1 MLNGASVR
9 ANAVELTADSAW
21 FLADTLGAGS
31 LPWVLA
37 VTPPYSEPSS
47 RPAFEA
53 AQTEKLSRI
62 GVLTA
67 DRTVDP
73 AVAQWI
79 RLVCRATQWLELRF
93 VAGAGRMLRGIVAR
107 GGGRTVVAL
116 RTAELVTFT
125 EMDIDH
131 PHALVPVLTAG
142 LTQHPPARFDEFAL
156 PARVGARADEQIRN
170 GAPLSDVLEY
180 LGIPA
185 SARPV
190 VEAAFGARRTYVEI
204 VAGQHRDG
212 HRISTDVGVSIVD
225 TPEGRVLV
233 APSKAFDGE
242 WVSSFTPGT
251 PLAIAAA
258 VERLTAALPD
268 GPWFPDLS
276 LTRDFDERTGSQ
288 KVGKCP
294 TTL

>member
-1 MLNGASVR
+1 MR

-37 VTPPYSEPSS
+37 ITPPYSEPSS

-62 GVLTA
+62 GVMTA

-190 VEAAFGARRTYVEI
+190 VEAAFGASRTYVEI

-225 TPEGRVLV
+225 THEGRALV

-242 WVSSFTPGT
+242 WVSSFTPAT

-258 VERLTAALPD
+258 VERLNAALPD

-276 LTRDFDERTGSQ
+276 LTRDFDERTENR
-288 KVGKCP
+288 CP